1 MATHLGTGLGP
12 PSWPGAP
19 RGVRGQSGG
28 ARPERCPRGTEAV
41 TLAQQQMLEAVPLT
55 ARLDHMPIYPDSST
69 NALKSQAPESDF
81 HKPRRGGAWSGS
93 GQPLPQ
99 GIGQLAPTLPAH
111 IWRSVAVA
119 VRNLCTNP
127 LVLLLPSE
135 LGPVSTP
142 WPPRS
147 SMPATCCPR
156 VPQNP
161 GFLCLS
167 GVMGGVG
174 PTRESW
180 CPRNHVP
187 PAPAQQAGCAQCG
200 ARPSE
205 AAWLPAL
212 LSAGP
217 VLGVE
222 FLAETIKPKSRS
234 ADLLLPVGPGWEA
247 TEAGRPYY
255 ERNRP
260 ALSTEPCYGVCQ
272 GQAHPHVCAR
282 SHAT

>member
-119 VRNLCTNP
+119 LRNLCTNP

-167 GVMGGVG
+167 GVMRGVG

-180 CPRNHVP
+180 CPGTTSRP
-187 PAPAQQAGCAQCG
+187 P
-200 ARPSE
+200 
-205 AAWLPAL
+205 L
-212 LSAGP
+212 LSKRAAHSAGRVPQRRPGSQLFCRP
-217 VLGVE
+217 VLCLGWN
-222 FLAETIKPKSRS
+222 FWLKP
-234 ADLLLPVGPGWEA
+234 
-247 TEAGRPYY
+247 
-255 ERNRP
+255 
-260 ALSTEPCYGVCQ
+260 
-272 GQAHPHVCAR
+272 
-282 SHAT
+282 